1 MKILF
6 TSISLSREFVLE
18 EKDQKLIIFSHLP
31 KGVLRL
37 EKVDDFFIKNNIYK
51 NELTDNKI
59 ELQEINVEEYWL
71 KYKNEKN
78 YLKAIKKTFE
88 EIKKEIKLSEKTIII
103 GPSLKPL
110 VLLLEYYLYDK
121 TNEL

>member
-1 MKILF
+1 
-6 TSISLSREFVLE
+6 
-18 EKDQKLIIFSHLP
+18 
-31 KGVLRL
+31 
-37 EKVDDFFIKNNIYK
+37 
-51 NELTDNKI
+51 LTDNKI